1 MESYLQKLPSLSEF
15 QQMQTDLELQ
25 SITHNKLSHQIK
37 DIRQELEEKS
47 SQLSNSQREVLNLKL
62 QVKIK
67 NFIDQVLK
75 RSPQPKYVVSTS
87 QHKKNLIYMI
97 L

>member
-1 MESYLQKLPSLSEF
+1 MQKLPSLSEF

-25 SITHNKLSHQIK
+25 SITHNKLSHQIQ
-37 DIRQELEEKS
+37 DIRQELEKKS

-67 NFIDQVLK
+67 NFIDQVL
-75 RSPQPKYVVSTS
+75 
-87 QHKKNLIYMI
+87 
-97 L
+97 

>member
-25 SITHNKLSHQIK
+25 SITHNKLSHQIQ
-37 DIRQELEEKS
+37 DIRQELEKKS

-62 QVKIK
+62 QVKDK
-67 NFIDQVLK
+67 EFYRSGALK
-75 RSPQPKYVVSTS
+75 EPSA
-87 QHKKNLIYMI
+87 
-97 L
+97 

>member
-1 MESYLQKLPSLSEF
+1 MQKLPSLSEF

-25 SITHNKLSHQIK
+25 SITHNKLSHQIQ
-37 DIRQELEEKS
+37 DIRQELEKKS

-67 NFIDQVLK
+67 NFINRSGALK
-75 RSPQPKYVVSTS
+75 EPSA
-87 QHKKNLIYMI
+87 
-97 L
+97 

>member
-25 SITHNKLSHQIK
+25 SITHNKLSHQIQ
-37 DIRQELEEKS
+37 DIRQELEKKS

-67 NFIDQVLK
+67 NFMDQML
-75 RSPQPKYVVSTS
+75 
-87 QHKKNLIYMI
+87 
-97 L
+97 

>member
-1 MESYLQKLPSLSEF
+1 MQKLPSLSEF

-25 SITHNKLSHQIK
+25 SITENKLSHQIQ
-37 DIRQELEEKS
+37 DIRKELEKKS

-67 NFIDQVLK
+67 IFIDQML
-75 RSPQPKYVVSTS
+75 
-87 QHKKNLIYMI
+87 
-97 L
+97 

>member
-1 MESYLQKLPSLSEF
+1 MQKLPSLSEF

-25 SITHNKLSHQIK
+25 SITHNKLSHQIQ
-37 DIRQELEEKS
+37 DIRQELEKKS

-67 NFIDQVLK
+67 NFVDQVL
-75 RSPQPKYVVSTS
+75 
-87 QHKKNLIYMI
+87 
-97 L
+97 

>member
-25 SITHNKLSHQIK
+25 SITHNKLNHQIQ
-37 DIRQELEEKS
+37 DIRQELEKKS

-67 NFIDQVLK
+67 IFIDQML
-75 RSPQPKYVVSTS
+75 
-87 QHKKNLIYMI
+87 
-97 L
+97 

>member
-25 SITHNKLSHQIK
+25 SITHNKLSHQIQ
-37 DIRQELEEKS
+37 DIRLELEKKS

-67 NFIDQVLK
+67 NFIDQVL
-75 RSPQPKYVVSTS
+75 
-87 QHKKNLIYMI
+87 
-97 L
+97 

>member
-1 MESYLQKLPSLSEF
+1 MQKLPSLSEF

-25 SITHNKLSHQIK
+25 SITHNKLSYQIQ
-37 DIRQELEEKS
+37 DIRQELEKKS

-67 NFIDQVLK
+67 NFYRSDALK
-75 RSPQPKYVVSTS
+75 EPSA
-87 QHKKNLIYMI
+87 
-97 L
+97 

>member
-1 MESYLQKLPSLSEF
+1 MQKLPSLSEF

-25 SITHNKLSHQIK
+25 SITHNKLSHQIQ
-37 DIRQELEEKS
+37 DIRQELEKKS

-67 NFIDQVLK
+67 NFYRSDALK
-75 RSPQPKYVVSTS
+75 EPSA
-87 QHKKNLIYMI
+87 
-97 L
+97 

>member
-25 SITHNKLSHQIK
+25 SITHNKLSHQIQ
-37 DIRQELEEKS
+37 DIRQELEKKS

-62 QVKIK
+62 QVKDK
-67 NFIDQVLK
+67 
-75 RSPQPKYVVSTS
+75 
-87 QHKKNLIYMI
+87 
-97 L
+97 

>member
-1 MESYLQKLPSLSEF
+1 MQKLPSLSEF

-25 SITHNKLSHQIK
+25 SITHNKLSHQIQ
-37 DIRQELEEKS
+37 DIRQELEKKS

-75 RSPQPKYVVSTS
+75 RSPQPKYVVST
-87 QHKKNLIYMI
+87 KRT
-97 L
+97 

>member
-1 MESYLQKLPSLSEF
+1 MQKLPSLSEF

-25 SITHNKLSHQIK
+25 SITHNKLSHQIQ

-67 NFIDQVLK
+67 NFVDQVLK
-75 RSPQPKYVVSTS
+75 RSPQQKYVVSTS

>member
-1 MESYLQKLPSLSEF
+1 MQKLPSLSEF

-25 SITHNKLSHQIK
+25 SITHNKLSHQIQ
-37 DIRQELEEKS
+37 DIRLELEKKS

-67 NFIDQVLK
+67 NFIDEML
-75 RSPQPKYVVSTS
+75 
-87 QHKKNLIYMI
+87 
-97 L
+97 

>member
-1 MESYLQKLPSLSEF
+1 MQKLPSLSEF

-25 SITHNKLSHQIK
+25 SITHNKLSHQIQ
-37 DIRQELEEKS
+37 DILQELEKKS

-67 NFIDQVLK
+67 NFIDQGLK
-75 RSPQPKYVVSTS
+75 RSPQQKYVVSTS

>member
-25 SITHNKLSHQIK
+25 SITHNKLSHQIQ
-37 DIRQELEEKS
+37 DIRQELEKKS

-62 QVKIK
+62 QVNIK
-67 NFIDQVLK
+67 YFIDEML
-75 RSPQPKYVVSTS
+75 
-87 QHKKNLIYMI
+87 
-97 L
+97 

>member
-25 SITHNKLSHQIK
+25 SITHNKLSHQIQ
-37 DIRQELEEKS
+37 DIRQELEKKS

-67 NFIDQVLK
+67 NFIDQVL
-75 RSPQPKYVVSTS
+75 
-87 QHKKNLIYMI
+87 
-97 L
+97 